1 MINNDRNLNKRHNIV
16 TAALPYANGYIH
28 VGHLAG
34 SLLPADIY
42 ARYLRLKQ
50 EDIIFI
56 SGSDEHGVPITIAAQ
71 KNNITPQQIV
81 DKYHFANKKSLE
93 ELGISCDI
101 FSRTT
106 HECHKQL
113 SQEFFTHLYNHD
125 KLIEK
130 ETEQYYD
137 TVFNK
142 FLADRYIRGT
152 CPKCGYDDAYGD
164 QCERC
169 GITLSPEEL
178 TNPRSYLSGSKP
190 ILKKTRHWYLP
201 LKEYESWLKEWILE
215 QHKDWKVNVYGQCKS
230 WLEQGLQDRPITRD
244 LGWGVTVPLPEAQ
257 DKVLYVWFDAPIG
270 YISFTK
276 ELLGDMYKDYWCNK
290 DTNLIHFIG
299 KDNIVFHSII
309 FPVML
314 KAHGDYVLPSVVCG
328 NEFMNLDGGK
338 ISKSRDHAI
347 YLKDYLE
354 QYPTKQDVLRYVL
367 CANMPET
374 KDSDFTWED
383 FKRRNNTELVDT
395 LGNYVNRILSMYIRY
410 FNGYIRR
417 LDITKQKDI
426 DIINHTNTLINS
438 VDGNLSHFKFK
449 DSLNDVLEIARIG
462 NKYITDEAPW
472 NGSVTSERRE
482 EILYTAVQVMA
493 KLSIVSEPFM
503 PFSAKK
509 MQNILQIQDISWS
522 KSLDYQLVNDISVQ
536 NVELLFEKIK

>member
-1 MINNDRNLNKRHNIV
+1 MTNDNTNNTYIV

-42 ARYLRLKQ
+42 SRYLRLKRK
-50 EDIIFI
+50 DIVFI
-56 SGSDEHGVPITIAAQ
+56 SGSDEHGVPIVIAAQ
-71 KNNITPQQIV
+71 KNNVTPQQIV
-81 DKYHFANKKSLE
+81 DEYHYSNKKSLE

-106 HECHKQL
+106 QEEHKKL
-113 SQEFFTHLYNHD
+113 SQEFFTRLLNNG

-137 TVFNK
+137 SVVDK

-164 QCERC
+164 QCEKC

-178 TNPRSYLSGSKP
+178 ISPRSYLSGSKP
-190 ILKKTRHWYLP
+190 VLKKTKHWYLP
-201 LKEYESWLKEWILE
+201 LKDYEGWLREWILE
-215 QHKDWKVNVYGQCKS
+215 GHKEWKINVYGQCKS

-244 LGWGVTVPLPEAQ
+244 LEWGVKVPLQEAQ

-270 YISFTK
+270 YISFSK
-276 ELLGDMYKDYWCNK
+276 ELLGEKYKDYWCNK
-290 DTNLIHFIG
+290 DSKLVHFIG

-314 KAHGDYVLPSVVCG
+314 KAHGNYILPDVVCG

-347 YLKDYLE
+347 YLKDYLT
-354 QYPTKQDVLRYVL
+354 QYPNKQDVLRYVL

-374 KDSDFTWED
+374 KDSDFTWDD

-395 LGNYVNRILSMYIRY
+395 LGNYINRVLAMYIRY
-410 FNGYIRR
+410 FKGHIRHID
-417 LDITKQKDI
+417 LSQQKDI
-426 DIINHTNTLINS
+426 NVISHADTLINNT
-438 VDGNLSHFKFK
+438 DDNLSHFRFK
-449 DSLNDVLEIARIG
+449 DALNCVLEIARVG
-462 NKYITDEAPW
+462 NKYITEESPW
-472 NGSVTSERRE
+472 SDSVTVERRE
-482 EILYTAVQVMA
+482 VILYTAVEIIA
-493 KLSIVSEPFM
+493 KMSIVCEPFM
-503 PFSAKK
+503 PFAAKK
-509 MQNILQIQDISWS
+509 IQDILHLDDITWS
-522 KSLDYQLVNDISVQ
+522 KSLHDNLVNDITVDS
-536 NVELLFEKIK
+536 VELLFEKIK